1 MLMFNNYSCR
11 EKDKDMI
18 QTIKLRIANRINII
32 GWRLVAIISQ
42 TMINV
47 NDWCRPAPHHEE
59 AGYDV

>member
-1 MLMFNNYSCR
+1 
-11 EKDKDMI
+11 MI
-18 QTIKLRIANRINII
+18 QNIKLRIANRINII

-47 NDWCRPAPHHEE
+47 NEWCRPAPHHEE